1 VILDGIHCYGYTSM
15 GGHIIPEAEKANTAV
30 RDGFVRQLST
40 SHIFLSP
47 LPLPFFGKNWELDLL
62 SLKIPAGS

>member
-1 VILDGIHCYGYTSM
+1 M